1 MTNTTKYT
9 SYSKDVLNYS
19 KDVMNSFKNAD
30 KPSDVG
36 SGLRTITDSIRGLK
50 LGFKTILLSSF
61 LITSIGV
68 SQADLVDVSPT
79 LLTMNEELRKDIQQ
93 TLHHL
98 RFDHYTPNELNDDYS
113 ARTLDGYIKLLD
125 PNRIYFTKKDVDKF
139 QAYRYRLD
147 DLLKQNDAEIA
158 FDIFKVFR
166 ERMSQRTE
174 LILKL
179 VNLDFDFTIDDTISI
194 DRDTYKWSDNDA
206 DLALVWEKR
215 IKNDTLQQVMAET
228 PLKEIRENLTRRY
241 KRQRDATF
249 QLKTD
254 EVFEWFMNAYA
265 KELGPHT
272 QYMSHIT
279 TENFKISM
287 SLSLQGIGAALN
299 TDQDY
304 TVINRV
310 MKGGPAERSGAIKAE
325 DKIVGVAQDGE
336 EMINVIGWR
345 LMDVVQ
351 MIRGDKGTK
360 VSLQILKNGSAPG
373 SPPETLELVR
383 DVVQLDDQ
391 AAKLTEVAIP
401 DGSIKKKYSVI
412 SIPSFYSNSGQARKG
427 DKYTATTY
435 DVRKLLDEVNASDS
449 EGLVIDLRGNG
460 GGYLNEAISLTG
472 LFIPQGPVVQVVK
485 HNRRRAVLK
494 DRIPTVAYDGPLVVL
509 IDRYSASA
517 SEIFAAALQDYGRAI
532 VVGERSFGKG
542 TVQRVMPLRY
552 GDKIEHESQV
562 KFTTAQFF
570 RINGGSTQHKG
581 VTPNIVLNSGT
592 EDEKFGERA
601 YDNALPW
608 SQTQAA
614 IYEHS
619 TIPDDLVR
627 DLQQRHLARSESS
640 PAFSLMRE
648 TSKRIA
654 ANKDIKELSLNL
666 RKRQTVRDK
675 LEADSLAELNSY
687 RATLALK
694 PVTKKTR
701 TDNPLPDE
709 DEHWNIVFHTE
720 AARILLDESKWN
732 GAVLTRYGST
742 AAQVKF
748 DSEKGIN

>member
-1 MTNTTKYT
+1 MINTNKCN
-9 SYSKDVLNYS
+9 SYYKDVLNRCQ
-19 KDVMNSFKNAD
+19 AD
-30 KPSDVG
+30 DKTSG
-36 SGLRTITDSIRGLK
+36 IKCGLRRIKNPMHGIR
-50 LGFKTILLSSF
+50 LGFKSILLIG
-61 LITSIGV
+61 LLLGGIGV
-68 SQADLVDVSPT
+68 SQADLVEVSPK
-79 LLTMNEELRKDIQQ
+79 LLTMNDELRKDIQQ

-125 PNRIYFTKKDVDKF
+125 PNKIYFTKKDIDKF
-139 QAYRYRLD
+139 QAYRHLLD

-158 FDIFKVFR
+158 FDIFKIFR
-166 ERMSQRTE
+166 ERMNQRTE

-179 VNLDFDFTIDDTISI
+179 INQDFDFTADHAISI
-194 DRDTYKWSDNDA
+194 DRDNYKWSDTDA
-206 DLALVWEKR
+206 DLASVWEKR
-215 IKNDTLQQVMAET
+215 IKNDTLQQVMAKT
-228 PLKEIRENLTRRY
+228 PLKAVRENLTRRY
-241 KRQRDATF
+241 QRQRDATF
-249 QLKTD
+249 QLKAD

-325 DKIVGVAQDGE
+325 DKIVGVAQDAE

-360 VSLQILKNGSAPG
+360 VRLQILKNGSAPG

-391 AAKLTEVAIP
+391 AAKLTQVEIP

-412 SIPSFYSNSGQARKG
+412 SIPSFYSNSGQGRKG
-427 DKYTATTY
+427 VKYTATTY
-435 DVRKLLDEVNASDS
+435 DVRKLLEEVNASDS

-494 DRIPTVAYDGPLVVL
+494 DRIPTVAYDGPIVVL

-581 VTPNIVLNSGT
+581 VTPNIILNSGA

-608 SQTQAA
+608 SRTQAA

-619 TIPDDLVR
+619 IIPDDLVR
-627 DLQQRHLARSESS
+627 DLQQRHLSRSESS

-648 TSKRIA
+648 TSMRIA
-654 ANKDIKELSLNL
+654 ENKEIKELSLNL
-666 RKRQTVRDK
+666 NKRQAIRDK
-675 LEADSLAELNSY
+675 LEAESLAELNGY
-687 RATLALK
+687 RATLDLK
-694 PVTKKTR
+694 PVTKETR

-720 AARILLDESKWN
+720 AAKILLDESKWN
-732 GAVLTRYGST
+732 GAVLTRNGST
-742 AAQVKF
+742 AAQVNLGSKN
-748 DSEKGIN
+748 GIN